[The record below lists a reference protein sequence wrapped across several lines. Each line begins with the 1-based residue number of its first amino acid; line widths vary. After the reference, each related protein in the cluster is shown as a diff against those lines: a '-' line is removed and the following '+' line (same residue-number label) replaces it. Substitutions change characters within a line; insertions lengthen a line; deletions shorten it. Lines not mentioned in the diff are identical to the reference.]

1 DMTLEVIAEDNCGYT
16 VSQYPLPYINVGDF
30 DGDTTIVTFTVTDA
44 SANTSSCTMVVT
56 IDDTTPPLALCK
68 DPFTWFLG
76 GTGTATININ
86 QIDDGS
92 SDDCTPAQD
101 LLLSLTQNSFT
112 CADTVEVQVVAL
124 NVQDLAGNFANSCFT
139 PITIRDATAPTITAC
154 PPNTTVNCTATIPDM
169 LGQFTAT
176 DNCTSSSIV
185 KTQSPAAG
193 STLVPPGPVTVTF
206 TARDYSGNTST
217 CSALITV
224 TDPAPPVFT
233 SCPANIT
240 VNNDAGTCGYLY
252 NFTAPVATDNCG
264 TPAVTQTSGP
274 VTDSTLPVGATSF
287 TFRATDLAG
296 NTATCSWVVTVRD
309 ITLPTPG
316 CQDVTVSLDAMG
328 TGLVTGAEVN
338 DNSTDNCTGT
348 LLFSVIPASFTCTNL
363 GPNTV
368 TLTVTDVNGNTATC
382 TSVVTVQDIIPPTA
396 ACRNVMATL
405 DGSGNVTVTAAE
417 MNNGSS
423 DNCGGTLT
431 FLPASVS
438 YTCANTG
445 VQTVSLSVTDANG
458 NTSTCTSIITVQD
471 VTPPVAMCA
480 NPTVFLD
487 NTGMVTVS
495 YTQINNMSGDNCG
508 GGLNFSPLSVTYN
521 CSQTGP
527 NPYTLTVTDA
537 SGNAATC
544 TATVTVQDNT
554 APTADCQDV
563 TVTLDAMGAGSVTG
577 AQINDNSTDNCGGAL
592 TFSVSTTSFTCSN
605 SGANTVTLTVT
616 DVNSNT
622 ATCTAV
628 VTVEDT
634 TPPTV
639 SCADITISLDGDGM
653 VTIAGAELDNGSSDN
668 CPGTLTFSATPSTF
682 TCAQI
687 GAQTVTLTV
696 TDASGNTANCT
707 STVTVEDN
715 GSPIAVCKNLVV
727 DLDGMGMATVTGSQ
741 LDGGSTDGCSGTGTL
756 AFDPGTISYDCDS
769 IGVRIVTLTVTDE
782 NGNSSTC
789 TSTVTVRDVTVPSA
803 VCQSQTVQLD
813 NTGNATVA
821 ASQINN
827 GSSDECSSTLNYAPA
842 SFSYTCTDIG
852 VNNVTLT
859 VSDVSGNTATCTAV
873 VTVQDITPPV
883 AQCKNATV
891 FLGSNGMG
899 SVTSAQMNNNS
910 TDNCGPLTFSPTT

>member
-44 SANTSSCTMVVT
+44 SANTVSCTTVVT
-56 IDDTTPPLALCK
+56 IDDTTPPTALCV
-68 DPFTWFLG
+68 DMVTLNLG
-76 GTGTATININ
+76 GTGMATLNTSQVN
-86 QIDDGS
+86 AGS
-92 SDDCTPAQD
+92 SDDCTPPQN
-101 LLLSLTQNSFT
+101 LLLSLTQDSFA
-112 CADTVEVQVVAL
+112 CSDTGVNVVAL
-124 NVQDLAGNFANSCFT
+124 NVRDAGGNFANSCFT
-139 PITIRDATAPTITAC
+139 TVIIRDATVPTITTC
-154 PPNTTVNCTATIPDM
+154 PPNTTVNCMTTTIPNM

-193 STLVPPGPVTVTF
+193 SPLVPPGPVTVTF

-217 CSALITV
+217 CSAQITV
-224 TDPAPPVFT
+224 SDPILPTFT
-233 SCPANIT
+233 SCPANTT

-264 TPAVTQTSGP
+264 TPAVTQISGP
-274 VTDSTLPVGATSF
+274 VNGSTLPVGATSF

-296 NTATCSWVVTVRD
+296 NTATCSWVVTVLD
-309 ITLPTPG
+309 VTSPMAV
-316 CQDVTVSLDAMG
+316 CQSITVSLNGSG
-328 TGLVTGAEVN
+328 TATITGSQLN
-338 DNSTDNCTGT
+338 NGSTDNCISQGALT
-348 LLFSVIPASFTCTNL
+348 FSASVTSFTCTNL

-368 TLTVTDVNGNTATC
+368 TLTVTDVNGNTAIC

-396 ACRNVMATL
+396 ACRNVTATL
-405 DGSGNVTVTAAE
+405 DGSGNVTVTAAQ

-445 VQTVSLSVTDANG
+445 AQTVSLSVTDANG
-458 NTSTCTSIITVQD
+458 NPSTCTSTITVQD
-471 VTPPVAMCA
+471 ANPPVAMCA
-480 NPTVFLD
+480 NPTVFLV

-508 GGLNFSPLSVTYN
+508 SALNFSPLSVSYDCT
-521 CSQTGP
+521 QVGT

-563 TVTLDAMGAGSVTG
+563 TVTLDAMGTGSVTG
-577 AQINDNSTDNCGGAL
+577 AQINDNSTDNCGGVL

-605 SGANTVTLTVT
+605 TGANTVTLTVT

-668 CPGTLTFSATPSTF
+668 GPGALNFSASPATF

-687 GAQTVTLTV
+687 GAQTVTLTG

-727 DLDGMGMATVTGSQ
+727 DLDGMGMATVT
-741 LDGGSTDGCSGTGTL
+741 
-756 AFDPGTISYDCDS
+756 
-769 IGVRIVTLTVTDE
+769 
-782 NGNSSTC
+782 
-789 TSTVTVRDVTVPSA
+789 
-803 VCQSQTVQLD
+803 
-813 NTGNATVA
+813 
-821 ASQINN
+821 
-827 GSSDECSSTLNYAPA
+827 
-842 SFSYTCTDIG
+842 
-852 VNNVTLT
+852 
-859 VSDVSGNTATCTAV
+859 
-873 VTVQDITPPV
+873 
-883 AQCKNATV
+883 
-891 FLGSNGMG
+891 
-899 SVTSAQMNNNS
+899 
-910 TDNCGPLTFSPTT
+910 